1 MGADQ
6 FKPLVIII
14 NGKGGVGKDALV
26 NEYLKH
32 HRGES
37 ISAID
42 RIKEAAAVLG
52 WDGRKSDADRK
63 FLSDLKALSIKYND
77 YPLKD
82 IMYKFYWFIR
92 DVKGDVLFIHIREP
106 EEIEKCKRNI
116 EHTDMAMVKTL
127 IVITDGEEHTYGNK
141 SDDDVED
148 YNYDI
153 KFLNNSRT
161 ERDQNCSRR
170 EFVDLIERMVYE
182 HTT

>member
-14 NGKGGVGKDALV
+14 NGKCGVGKDALV

-42 RIKEAAAVLG
+42 RIKDAAAMLG
-52 WDGRKSDADRK
+52 WDGTKSDVDRK

-82 IMYKFYWFIR
+82 IMCKFYRFIR
-92 DVKGDVLFIHIREP
+92 DVDGDVLFIHIKEP
-106 EEIEKCKRNI
+106 EEIEKCKKNI
-116 EHTDMAMVKTL
+116 EYTEMASVKTML
-127 IVITDGEEHTYGNK
+127 VITDGEQHTYGNK
-141 SDDDVED
+141 SDDNVED

-153 KFLNNSRT
+153 KFLNHSTT
-161 ERDQNCSRR
+161 EYDQNCSRLA
-170 EFVDLIERMVYE
+170 FVDLIERMIYQ
-182 HTT
+182 

>member
-77 YPLKD
+77 YPLRD
-82 IMYKFYWFIR
+82 ILFKFHWFIR

-116 EHTDMAMVKTL
+116 EYTGMASVTTL
-127 IVITDGEEHTYGNK
+127 LVITDAEQRTYGNK
-141 SDDDVED
+141 SDDNVQD
-148 YNYDI
+148 YNYDV
-153 KFLNNSRT
+153 KFLNHSRT
-161 ERDQNCSRR
+161 EYDQNCSRLA
-170 EFVDLIERMVYE
+170 FVDLIERMIYQ
-182 HTT
+182 